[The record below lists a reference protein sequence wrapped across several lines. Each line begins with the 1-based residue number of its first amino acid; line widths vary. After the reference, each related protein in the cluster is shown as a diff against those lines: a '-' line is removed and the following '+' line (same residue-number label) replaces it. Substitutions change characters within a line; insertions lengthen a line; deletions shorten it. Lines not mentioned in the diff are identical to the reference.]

1 MRHDLCPPLTSLH
14 RRFFFADACYPG
26 DSASGCTSL
35 YSILFVAT
43 AARPTVAVIE
53 ADATDRHTLR
63 SLLSALDVD
72 VHDFESAE
80 SYLASNGEALGCV
93 ISDVTLPGMSG
104 LDLLRLIRSMHISPP
119 VILLGEESDVN
130 AAVTA
135 MREGAV
141 DFIEKP
147 QVDLAI
153 VRRVA
158 YLLDHSQVGL
168 RH

>member
-1 MRHDLCPPLTSLH
+1 MRHDLFHPLTALERSCVS
-14 RRFFFADACYPG
+14 AGACDRG
-26 DSASGCTSL
+26 ASANGCTSL
-35 YSILFVAT
+35 CSILLVAT
-43 AARPTVAVIE
+43 ARPTVAVIE

-104 LDLLRLIRSMHISPP
+104 LDLLRLIRAMRISPP

-141 DFIEKP
+141 DFIEKAY
-147 QVDLAI
+147 VDLAI

-158 YLLDHSQVGL
+158 YLLDHSQAGL